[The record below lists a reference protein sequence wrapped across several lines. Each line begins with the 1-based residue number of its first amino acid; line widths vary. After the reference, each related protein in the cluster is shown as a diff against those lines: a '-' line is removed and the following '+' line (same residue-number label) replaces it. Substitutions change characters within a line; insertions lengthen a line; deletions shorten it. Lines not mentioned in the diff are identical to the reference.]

1 MTSTIR
7 SSSAVVLVLVMLLSA
22 CASQPAPISN
32 TPTPSTSTTTKG
44 RVPNDLMTVEA
55 QAEDIIDFVPG
66 GNWSKVNADISTID
80 KAWSAYQPQA
90 AKDGATQ
97 AMQDGFS
104 QALSRL
110 KSASTSQ
117 DALGT
122 LQAANDLGA
131 TVVDMFALY
140 QSAVP
145 PEIGRLDVLERQ
157 IILDVEKQDSDAA
170 NATLA
175 KINTVWESVKP
186 SVLSHDG
193 KDEAA
198 QFDQSLATQA
208 EALGAQD
215 SAALTDEARNGL
227 EIVDALEQVY

>member
-1 MTSTIR
+1 
-7 SSSAVVLVLVMLLSA
+7 
-22 CASQPAPISN
+22 
-32 TPTPSTSTTTKG
+32 
-44 RVPNDLMTVEA
+44 MTVEA

-66 GNWSKVNADISTID
+66 GNWSKVNADISTIE

-97 AMQDGFS
+97 DMQASFS

-122 LQAANDLGA
+122 LQAANDLSA
-131 TVVDMFALY
+131 AVVDLFDLY
-140 QSAVP
+140 QSVVP
-145 PEIGRLDVLERQ
+145 TEIGRLDVLERQ
-157 IILDVEKQDSDAA
+157 IILDIEKQDSGAA

-175 KINTVWESVKP
+175 KIKTVWEQVKP

-208 EALGAQD
+208 QALEAKDAT
-215 SAALTDEARNGL
+215 ALTSEARNGL